1 MTLSRLESHL
11 LLDKRLQDRFLG
23 KGELAEKALA
33 KQLQSLANLEKESEL
48 VPITMEPRGPKS
60 GQDAVANRGG
70 PTFLAA
76 DAEEATIES

>member
-11 LLDKRLQDRFLG
+11 LLDKRLQDRFLS

-48 VPITMEPRGPKS
+48 VPITMEPRGPKA
-60 GQDAVANRGG
+60 GQAATGGG